1 MTQLTANAVCAL
13 SENVVARKIEGEVV
27 IIPLVA
33 GVGDLED
40 ELYTLNPTGQAIWQ
54 NLDGQRTLRDVV
66 ALLANEF
73 DARLADLE
81 SDVIGFASEMV
92 RRGILTIKL

>member
-1 MTQLTANAVCAL
+1 VTQLTANAVCAL